1 MPTTILDNETY
12 PEALHRRYAEE
23 SRIDRKIEIIAM
35 AKTAGFFEFNV
46 EGWVKEF
53 ERFAALVAA
62 HEREACA
69 KVCDAV
75 LGENN
80 VSAAIRARGEN
91 GTA

>member
-53 ERFAALVAA
+53 ERFAALVAEPWIETNKA
-62 HEREACA
+62 LA
-69 KVCDAV
+69 KEIIE
-75 LGENN
+75 LKKQSEQEEKNK
-80 VSAAIRARGEN
+80 
-91 GTA
+91 